1 MAAGCTVKNML
12 LNQYK
17 LAAINNMNNGKR
29 ATYVGECNKKR
40 KRDLANLKKKD
51 FCCAQ
56 MYPRLMRSKTNQT
69 SEKINSKL
77 EHQEY
82 DMMVRASL
90 LLEIV
95 TND

>member
-40 KRDLANLKKKD
+40 KRDLANLKKPG
-51 FCCAQ
+51 FLLYAAVPA
-56 MYPRLMRSKTNQT
+56 YIRLTLPAAHKSKNQPNFR
-69 SEKINSKL
+69 ENKFK
-77 EHQEY
+77 
-82 DMMVRASL
+82 VRAPR
-90 LLEIV
+90 I
-95 TND
+95 